1 MQIKNS
7 TWKSLTKS
15 QQLELL
21 SISVLYN
28 NYKFVEVVEKC

>member
-7 TWKSLTKS
+7 TWKSLTRS
-15 QQLELL
+15 QQIELL

-28 NYKFVEVVEKC
+28 NYKFIGVVEKC